1 LSTKSDAWEFQIEE
15 VQMNSILEK
24 IIALELEMFLAVP
37 TEGSCSCQEDPEAF
51 QLHRRAQFSIWS
63 EDTLQ
68 SYLNDLYRAKK
79 NAINLMTIKYA
90 RMDNLLPA
98 ENRNPQ
104 IAQIV
109 KIQSRWQKEMVEKY
123 PHLMAGAR
131 HLSDTDSPMHGTSFE
146 TYLSAE
152 LETYSDDTL
161 ALLHRD
167 LTEYAK
173 AGINGSEKIF
183 AYLVKQLGYDSIETA
198 DQAQKQRS
206 R

>member
-1 LSTKSDAWEFQIEE
+1 
-15 VQMNSILEK
+15 MNSILEK

-68 SYLNDLYRAKK
+68 SYLNDLHRAKK

-90 RMDNLLPA
+90 RMDDLLPA

-104 IAQIV
+104 IEKIV
-109 KIQSRWQKEMVEKY
+109 KIQSRWQTEMVEKY
-123 PHLMAGAR
+123 PYLMAGAR
-131 HLSDTDSPMHGTSFE
+131 HLSEAEGPKHGTSFE

-152 LETYSDDTL
+152 LETYSDETL

-167 LTEYAK
+167 LNEYAK
-173 AGINGSEKIF
+173 AGINGSEKIY

-198 DQAQKQRS
+198 EQAQEQRS